1 MRGWLTLAL
10 LVLTGAAPAWQWH
23 VPPGIKPPN
32 VPADNPMT
40 AAKVELGRRLFYDAD
55 LSRDGTMA
63 CATCHEQRHGFADGN
78 STHPGVT
85 GEPGRRNVPGLANL
99 AWMSPLT
106 YADPRQTTL
115 EAQAA
120 VPVMGTH
127 PVEMGMQGRT
137 ADIVARL
144 SNDTCYR
151 RMFADAFPESAGRID
166 FANIGKAIASFERS
180 LIAYDS
186 AWDRHALT
194 ARARAGEARFRQACA
209 GCHAGPRFTDQR
221 YHRLTPADPAAPD
234 QGLYE
239 ITGDNA
245 DRARFRTPTLRN
257 VAMTG
262 PWWHDGSATTLEDAI
277 TRHGLAPSRE
287 AMTEL
292 VAFLRAL
299 DDPAF
304 AASPATRIP
313 DTACGRRL

>member
-1 MRGWLTLAL
+1 
-10 LVLTGAAPAWQWH
+10 VLTGAAPAWQWH